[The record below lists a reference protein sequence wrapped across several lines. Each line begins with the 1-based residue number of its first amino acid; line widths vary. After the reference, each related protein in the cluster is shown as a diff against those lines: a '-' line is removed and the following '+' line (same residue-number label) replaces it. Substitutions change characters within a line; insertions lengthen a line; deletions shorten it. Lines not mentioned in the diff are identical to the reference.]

1 MGNKTMPGA
10 GEIDSQIRLAAFG
23 WLQDHV
29 DIHGDVLPRVLLQGG
44 FTYEGRRVPF
54 QGPQGIF
61 KPAVMPELPLS
72 ITTAP
77 DGPYDDSFTESGLL
91 SYRYRGTDPSHH
103 DNRRLR
109 RAMEL
114 QAPLVYLHGVA
125 RGKYLVVWPVFIV
138 GDDPAALTFTVAA
151 DDVQTAEAALRERAG
166 SQPTVPGFRANDE
179 TGGRRAYITA
189 SVRVRLHQRGF
200 RERVLQAYREQC
212 ALCRLRHRDLLDA
225 AHIVPDREPKGTP
238 VVTNG
243 LSLCKIH
250 HAAFD
255 HMLIGIRPDYGVEVQ
270 PRVLEESDGP
280 MLRHGLQGLHGSSLV
295 LPRTRGDRPDPSRL
309 AERYEKFRTVA

>member
-1 MGNKTMPGA
+1 MPGA
-10 GEIDSQIRLAAFG
+10 AEKDAQIRLAAFE

-54 QGPQGIF
+54 QEPQGIF

-91 SYRYRGTDPSHH
+91 SYRYRGTDPGHR
-103 DNRRLR
+103 DNVGLREAGRR
-109 RAMEL
+109 
-114 QAPLVYLHGVA
+114 QVPLIYFHGVA
-125 RGKYLVVWPVFIV
+125 TGRYLAVWLVFIV
-138 GDDPAALTFTVAA
+138 GDDPEALTFTVAA
-151 DDVQTAEAALRERAG
+151 DDAHTAEDAAVEAVASG
-166 SQPTVPGFRANDE
+166 TQVTMAKVGDE
-179 TGGRRAYITA
+179 AGGRRAYITA

-200 RERVLQAYREQC
+200 RERVLQAYRDQC
-212 ALCRLRHRDLLDA
+212 ALCKLRHRDLLDA
-225 AHIVPDREPKGTP
+225 AHIIPDRDPEGMP

-255 HMLIGIRPDYGVEVQ
+255 HVLIGIRPDYRVEVH
-270 PRVLEESDGP
+270 PRILKEQDGP
-280 MLRHGLQGLHGSSLV
+280 MLRHGLQGMHGTSLV
-295 LPRTRGDRPDPSRL
+295 LPRSRVHRPDRDRL